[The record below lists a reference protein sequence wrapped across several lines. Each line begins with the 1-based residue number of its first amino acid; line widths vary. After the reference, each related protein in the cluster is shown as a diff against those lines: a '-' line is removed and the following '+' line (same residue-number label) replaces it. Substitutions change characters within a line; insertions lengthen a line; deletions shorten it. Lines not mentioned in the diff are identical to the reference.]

1 VHQCSLLHAYRT
13 NYIRYLLGRHVASHK
28 SSTQEHALDHSS
40 HRASRWGLQARTSL
54 WILPALRMK
63 ADSQALTSWLLYAGE
78 LSDRH
83 ACTAHA
89 LQRGLAVSLAHHP
102 PRLSFS
108 RSDSSCNERIHTN
121 IPANVIT
128 RMEFISSGCERESDG
143 NRPGVQPVGRG
154 SQALLRILP
163 DGRLEE
169 VDAPEELLEHEIT
182 AITVTPVNAIL
193 VAPDRL
199 AARIGH

>member
-1 VHQCSLLHAYRT
+1 M
-13 NYIRYLLGRHVASHK
+13 
-28 SSTQEHALDHSS
+28 
-40 HRASRWGLQARTSL
+40 
-54 WILPALRMK
+54 P
-63 ADSQALTSWLLYAGE
+63 AGE
-78 LSDRH
+78 TPNWYAHLAGPRRRSDQL
-83 ACTAHA
+83 T
-89 LQRGLAVSLAHHP
+89 HHP
-102 PRLSFS
+102 RLAFTHSNC
-108 RSDSSCNERIHTN
+108 SCNERLHTN